1 MFARLTKRKNDDGTV
16 VEYLQLAH
24 SVREPGSKHPR
35 NKVLLGLGRVDRD
48 GDTLRNLA
56 NGILRFL
63 DRADVE
69 RAKIELDDEALQLAA
84 GAEGGVAVRGFRSR
98 KFGIQL
104 LVWALWT
111 RLGIHDFFRARDPVR
126 GDRNSRLAFLIVFNR
141 MLDPRSK
148 HALPGWAANEIVCD
162 DADQLTADAFYDVLD
177 VIAEHDE
184 DLQRAAFER
193 MRELVGEGADLALYD
208 TSSAAFEMGETD
220 EDIAE
225 REAAWTTWEN
235 GDTSLSP
242 PDVRRPQVVNTPPT
256 RLRGYSRDHRP
267 ELPQVTIGLATT
279 ERGIPIRCWTRPGN
293 VTDVSTVPDIQQDLA
308 AMGVRDAVFI
318 GDRGMTSKINLDFLE
333 SENVR
338 YVVGRKLRDGSEALR
353 VALSTAG
360 PMQPLDDDREFLEI
374 ADPEHPHRRLLVVRH
389 RERAKRDA
397 KVRTSLTA
405 AAMARAAK
413 VNASK
418 APHPRAACDL
428 ETTRALARLL
438 KKGEDGQLSID
449 DVAVERE
456 ARLDGITVL
465 TTNTEWAAARVL
477 AAYQGL
483 LRTEDG
489 WRTMKST
496 ESLRPIHHRRSDRIL
511 AHITC
516 TALGL
521 GLIRTVE
528 HLTGTTWQQVVRALA
543 DVHQVQFQC
552 GTREHRTS
560 TALTDEQRRLF
571 SAVGASSHLRF
582 AREGWTAM

>member
-1 MFARLTKRKNDDGTV
+1 MFTRLVKRKNTDGSV

-24 SVREPGSKHPR
+24 SVREPGEKHPR

-48 GDTLRNLA
+48 AGTLRNLA
-56 NGILRFL
+56 NGILRVL
-63 DRADVE
+63 DRADME
-69 RAKIELDDEALQLAA
+69 RAKIELDDEAIQLAA
-84 GAEGGVAVRGFRSR
+84 DATGRVAVRGFRSR

-104 LVWALWT
+104 IVWALWT
-111 RLGIHDFFRARDPVR
+111 RLGIHDFFRAKDPVR
-126 GDRNSRLAFLIVFNR
+126 GDRSSRLAFLIVLNR

-148 HALPGWAANEIVCD
+148 NALPGWAGNELVCD
-162 DADQLTADAFYDVLD
+162 DALQLTAGAFYDVLD

-193 MRELVGEGADLALYD
+193 MRELIGERADLALYD
-208 TSSAAFEMGETD
+208 TSSVAFEMGETD
-220 EDIAE
+220 EDIAA
-225 REAAWTTWEN
+225 REAAWTTWED
-235 GDTSLSP
+235 GDTSLPP

-279 ERGIPIRCWTRPGN
+279 ESGMPIRCWTKPGN
-293 VTDVSTVPDIQQDLA
+293 ITDVSTVPDIQQDLA
-308 AMGVRDAVFI
+308 AMGVRDAVFV
-318 GDRGMTSKINLDFLE
+318 GDRGMTSKINLNFLE

-338 YVVGRKLRDGSEALR
+338 YVVGRKLRDGSKALL

-360 PMQPLDDDREFLEI
+360 PMQPLDEDREFLEI
-374 ADPEHPHRRLLVVRH
+374 ADPDHPHRRLLVVRH

-397 KVRTSLTA
+397 KVRASLTSS
-405 AAMARAAK
+405 AMARAAK

-418 APHPRAACDL
+418 STHPRAACDL
-428 ETTRALARLL
+428 EGTRALARLL
-438 KKGEDGQLSID
+438 KKGEDGELSLD
-449 DVAVERE
+449 QAAVERE

-465 TTNTEWAAARVL
+465 TSDTDWSAARIM

-496 ESLRPIHHRRSDRIL
+496 ESLRPIHHRRRDRIS

-516 TALGL
+516 AALGL

-528 HLTGTTWQQVVRALA
+528 HLTGTTWQRVVRALA
-543 DVHQVQFQC
+543 DVHQVQFEC
-552 GTREHRTS
+552 GTRQHRTS
-560 TALTDEQRRLF
+560 TALSEEQRRLLT
-571 SAVGASSHLRF
+571 AVGAPSHLRF